1 MDRSVLEG
9 DPHAVLEAMAIAGY
23 AIGADEGWI
32 YIRAEYPIA
41 VARLKIAIKQARVRR
56 SRQRHLRHGL

>member
-1 MDRSVLEG
+1 
-9 DPHAVLEAMAIAGY
+9 MAIAGY

-41 VARLKIAIKQARVRR
+41 VARLKIAIKQAREYGVLGNDIFGSGFNFDIHIR
-56 SRQRHLRHGL
+56 LGAGALF